1 MQRWLMT
8 FMPMRIWKSD
18 RLLFRPVA
26 PAGTDLLLFIVP
38 AGYLY
43 KKFFSRNQVLRFNF
57 TESPEGLFLYPINER
72 QVINRKYQ

>member
-1 MQRWLMT
+1 MLRWPMI
-8 FMPMRIWKSD
+8 FMPMRITKSD
-18 RLLFRPVA
+18 RLMLRPAVI
-26 PAGTDLLLFIVP
+26 PAGANLLLFIAP

-72 QVINRKYQ
+72 